1 MTYFVTTRRR
11 EIGLRIALG
20 ARRNQVWLR
29 FVNQGLIVAS
39 SGAVAGLCIAA
50 WCAKFVS
57 GMLYNIPANDAT
69 ALSAAVGTMLS
80 VALLASAVPAI
91 RATRIDPMRALREE

>member
-1 MTYFVTTRRR
+1 MAPLCEPGSNSRKLGRRR
-11 EIGLRIALG
+11 R
-20 ARRNQVWLR
+20 
-29 FVNQGLIVAS
+29 
-39 SGAVAGLCIAA
+39 LCIAA

-57 GMLYNIPANDAT
+57 GMLYNVPANDAT